1 LEVEINDNRQIVMTP
16 VEILP
21 KKVVE
26 DLKEALDD
34 LKKGRV
40 SEIMTA
46 EDMIE
51 KLSCF

>member
-1 LEVEINDNRQIVMTP
+1 MLNLDI
-16 VEILP
+16 
-21 KKVVE
+21 E

-34 LKKGRV
+34 LKKGRI

-51 KLSCF
+51 KLDL